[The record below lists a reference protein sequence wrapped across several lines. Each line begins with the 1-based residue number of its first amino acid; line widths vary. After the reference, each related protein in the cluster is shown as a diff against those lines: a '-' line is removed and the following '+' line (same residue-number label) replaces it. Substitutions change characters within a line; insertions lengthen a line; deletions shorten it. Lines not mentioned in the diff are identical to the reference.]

1 MPSNKEA
8 IKRYRIIHSILRRG
22 GNHKSKRITEICN
35 ERGIPVSQRTIQ
47 NDLKDLAEDTE
58 LGFFLPIVNDK
69 KTKAYYYSEIPKD
82 IFPILELETEE
93 IDALLF
99 YVKMINQYKEYPI
112 FTEISKAVKKV
123 IVNSNIPQQILELFD
138 KETLLETEK
147 HSFIYGIEFITE
159 ILNAIQ
165 SRKIIEIEYTKFNTE
180 SKKYKIK
187 PLLLKE
193 DKQMWYVIGINI
205 GRENH
210 ITLALD
216 RINSITITKDS
227 FDPVIFNTEEYF
239 KYSFGITVSEEDPVE
254 VIILFEPQQGNY
266 LKTLPIH
273 PTQKIIKETSKEFII
288 SVQVQPS
295 YEFYSKIKS
304 YGEQAV
310 IISPPYIRDYILDC
324 FNVAI
329 NKYKPLK

>member
-22 GNHKSKRITEICN
+22 GKHKSSKITEVCN
-35 ERGIPVSQRTIQ
+35 ERGIPVSKRTIQ

-58 LGFFLPIVNDK
+58 LGFYLPIVKDT
-69 KTKAYYYSEIPKD
+69 KTQTYYYSEIPKD
-82 IFPILELETEE
+82 VFPILELETEE

-99 YVKMINQYKEYPI
+99 YVKMINQYREYPI

-123 IVNSNIPQQILELFD
+123 ITNSNIPPHITELLNN
-138 KETLLETEK
+138 ETLLETER
-147 HSFIYGIEFITE
+147 HPFIYGTEFIAG
-159 ILNAIQ
+159 ILSAIQ
-165 SRKIIEIEYTKFNTE
+165 DRKIIYIEYTKFNSE
-180 SKKYKIK
+180 SKKFKIQ

-193 DKQMWYVIGINI
+193 DKRMWYVIGIHT
-205 GRENH
+205 EKETY

-216 RINSITITKDS
+216 RINNITISEEIFESIT
-227 FDPVIFNTEEYF
+227 FNSEEYF
-239 KYSFGITVSEEDPVE
+239 RYSFGITVSDEEPVE
-254 VIILFEPQQGNY
+254 VIISFDPYQGNY

-273 PTQKIIKETSKEFII
+273 SSQKIVKETSDEFIV

-310 IISPPYIRDYILDC
+310 IISPPEVREHLLNC
-324 FNVAI
+324 FKTVLNQ
-329 NKYKPLK
+329 YDL